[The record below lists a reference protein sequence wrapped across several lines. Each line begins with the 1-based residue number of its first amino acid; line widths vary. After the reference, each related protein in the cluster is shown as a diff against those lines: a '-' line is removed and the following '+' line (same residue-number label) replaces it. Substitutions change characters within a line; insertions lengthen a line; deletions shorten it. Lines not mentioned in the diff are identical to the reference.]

1 MKELKSLLKKD
12 EFACL
17 TGSLWALRKKSA
29 DLKPEEKETLDLLF
43 ACSPELRQASR
54 LREPLTRLFDQEQTK
69 ESGRHALRRRMT
81 AVKRIHTSANW
92 FFWIAGLSMINT
104 VIAISGGNW
113 SFIAG
118 LGFTQ
123 LVDAVMQNAGSI
135 GTVIAL
141 AFDILAAAVFVGL
154 GLLARRMVVWPFIV
168 GLIIYVLD
176 ALILIIAQ
184 LWLGVAFHVY
194 VLIMIVV
201 GMNTLRKALRDGV
214 NFGTE

>member
-1 MKELKSLLKKD
+1 MNENNTSIFGDLNSQ
-12 EFACL
+12 ENP
-17 TGSLWALRKKSA
+17 SVA
-29 DLKPEEKETLDLLF
+29 DVSNPNAPDPEV
-43 ACSPELRQASR
+43 
-54 LREPLTRLFDQEQTK
+54 
-69 ESGRHALRRRMT
+69 
-81 AVKRIHTSANW
+81 VKRIHTSANW

-104 VIAISGGNW
+104 VIAIFGGTL

-123 LVDAVMQNAGSI
+123 VVDAVMQSAGSI

-141 AFDILAAAVFVGL
+141 VFDILAAAVFVGL
-154 GLLARRMVVWPFIV
+154 GLLARKMVVWPFIV

-194 VLIMIVV
+194 VVVMIVI
-201 GMNTLRKALRDGV
+201 GMNALRKALKDGV